1 MPLVEAVTEGV
12 PTVDILD
19 PLAAFI
25 VGVVPVAPFKFL
37 KAKANV
43 LAVEVP
49 PSDTVTE
56 GVPVLAS
63 TVAEAPVIV
72 AAAPGAPLMFLVVGA
87 VVLVVFVQL
96 IFPSASTEG
105 FQYLNGAEAVPVE
118 KAATLPVVVTL
129 FEPSTLVYSVSLL

>member
-1 MPLVEAVTEGV
+1 MVVVPLVEAVTDGV
-12 PTVDILD
+12 PTAAILG

-25 VGVVPVAPFKFL
+25 VGVVPVVPFKFL

-43 LAVEVP
+43 LAADVP

-56 GVPVLAS
+56 GVPVLES
-63 TVAEAPVIV
+63 TVAEALVIV
-72 AAAPGAPLMFLVVGA
+72 AAAPVAPLMFLVVGA

-105 FQYLNGAEAVPVE
+105 FQYLNGAELVPVE
-118 KAATLPVVVTL
+118 
-129 FEPSTLVYSVSLL
+129 